1 MSYRGGTLLAVD
13 SQIGVSQDP
22 RSAVSERWRLN
33 RAGIVNVYQY
43 ENEVLHFAGGRL
55 LLRGVNGS
63 GKSTAMNMLLPFLL
77 TTSEGRIDA
86 AGEQSGILKS
96 WMLNGRDDPQPVGY
110 LWIEFERLGEFLV
123 CGCGIKANRQS
134 ERVTTWWFITSK
146 RPEID
151 FQLVSGGVALSTE
164 VLRAAL
170 EGDEV
175 FVERRRRDY
184 RHAVEQRLFGG
195 ASIEAHI
202 GLLNKVRS
210 PRVGDRIDLDL
221 REHLVESLP
230 ALSEQALAEAAE
242 PLENLDEHRRSVAE
256 LAKTLEAV
264 RGLLDV
270 YRSYCLCD
278 LSQRTEAASGSLGAL
293 DDCVRDEKRKARAV
307 DAAGAQLNKLNEE
320 MEESTRSQR
329 RLQLEIE
336 ALEKSAAYREGLQLE
351 GLRNHVAELAK
362 QCERSDQ
369 RVREIEERVQTDR
382 EGLVQAANRGRN
394 DRQRL
399 NDALAD
405 VLKMSRNCG
414 LDRKPPGPVLVGEV
428 GTDGDDA
435 SQPGTFDSKPVERE
449 INAVV
454 ASVRRRR
461 DDVDQVENAL
471 TSEREGER
479 RIRQA
484 ELTHEHSVGAVERA
498 SKRLTENNRRLAA
511 ARKAWAGQVRRWA
524 LQVSDLFQTAGI
536 EPLARTVSLSVAAG
550 SGHDDLTGGDNA
562 FHDGGVVHDDL
573 DSLRV
578 SLLSEADM
586 LVEHWQSVLAGVE
599 SRLVGEQDAE
609 REALAAVEELAR
621 RTEPDPPRFGWQSD
635 AEYCLADLIDFAEH
649 LDDGQ
654 RAGLEAGLQASGLL
668 SAKLGDDALMLA
680 DGELVAVVNG
690 GVCNPLSE
698 HLVVTVPQR
707 LAGEISEGSMLKLLD
722 SISCDPT
729 AEAVA
734 CVSLDGSFKVGPLRG
749 RHSKQRA
756 EHVGATA
763 RRAALEQAR
772 AEAAQRLELA
782 RDALQ
787 QSQAEREEYRA
798 SLQEARD
805 QRSRLPVTEPIITA
819 LSTVAA
825 DTETL
830 EEAVAQRD
838 VTEQKVVEAE
848 KYHSDVSDELHRLAT
863 TLSLP
868 REDQGLNT
876 IRAELVETDSTL
888 QQCLSRITILGRS
901 VDDWRNAADRLLQ
914 TSDSCNTERAE
925 LARVKKTYEEK
936 HAILATIEDS
946 IGAEYS
952 EVVATRDRCR
962 AELDEVEQHIPELRD
977 ESHEAVSNRAEAVA
991 AHKTAA
997 QIREHAE
1004 SKCEA
1009 VRVSLDQALTT
1020 RGYLAA
1026 MGVTDAPVAHS
1037 AGAQGLRELLGPLA
1051 SLPTA
1056 EAEASSESV
1065 RQSLQRRRDSL
1076 GAGWDAEALHPDLNQ
1091 PLIVEVTGPSGRAP
1105 LAEQEQAVQ
1114 QQYRQVDSLLNRKQD
1129 DALRQLLQGHIA
1141 GEIAEKIHGA
1151 KRLVDRTNERLGAV
1165 STAHKVGVE
1174 LRWRRS
1180 GELDTPTQRLVELLA
1195 KTPDLRTDDEQN
1207 ELRGLLSNRLA
1218 EARVDHPDLPYQQL
1232 IADTLDYKQWHEMAI
1247 MVRRGVDVSRLGRT
1261 TPLSEG
1267 EKKLVTYLPLFS
1279 AVAASCDALAKQ
1291 QAVHNSERGT
1301 ARFVLLDDAF
1311 AKVSEDN
1318 HAALFGLLVDLDLDF
1333 IATSERLWGDHKTVP
1348 ELSITEVIRD
1358 AGLGA
1363 ILLEHYRWDGFT
1375 LERQGIP

>member
-1 MSYRGGTLLAVD
+1 MSNLGGTLLAVG
-13 SQIGVSQDP
+13 SQIGAPPDTS
-22 RSAVSERWRLN
+22 SAVGARWRLN

-43 ENEVLHFAGGRL
+43 ENEVIHFAGGRL

-77 TTSEGRIDA
+77 TTREGRIDA

-96 WMLNGRDDPQPVGY
+96 WMLNGRDDLQPVGY
-110 LWIEFERLGEFLV
+110 LWIEFERRGQFLV

-146 RPEID
+146 RPEFD
-151 FQLVSGGVALSTE
+151 FQLVSGRVALSAE
-164 VLRAAL
+164 ALRATL
-170 EGDEV
+170 EGDLV
-175 FVERRRRDY
+175 FAERRRRDY

-221 REHLVESLP
+221 RDHLVESLP

-278 LSQRTEAASGSLGAL
+278 LRQRTEEANGRLGVL
-293 DDCVRDEKRKARAV
+293 DDCARDEKRKARSV
-307 DAAGAQLNKLNEE
+307 DAAEAQFNKLDEE
-320 MEESTRSQR
+320 LVESTRSQR
-329 RLQLEIE
+329 RLQLEID
-336 ALEKSAAYREGLQLE
+336 ALEKSTAYREGLELE
-351 GLRNHVAELAK
+351 GLRNHVAELAE
-362 QCERSDQ
+362 QCERSDR
-369 RVREIEERVQTDR
+369 RVRDSEERVRADTEALDK
-382 EGLVQAANRGRN
+382 ATNRRN
-394 DRQRL
+394 NDLQQL

-405 VLKMSRNCG
+405 ALKLSRNCG
-414 LDRKPPGPVLVGEV
+414 LDREPPGPVLLGEV
-428 GTDGDDA
+428 EADGEGA
-435 SQPGTFDSKPVERE
+435 PQAGALDSEPVERE
-449 INAVV
+449 INSVV
-454 ASVRRRR
+454 SSVRRRQA
-461 DDVDQVENAL
+461 DVDHVTKAL
-471 TSEREGER
+471 RSEREAER
-479 RIRQA
+479 RIDQA
-484 ELTHEHSVGAVERA
+484 ESIHEHSVGAVERA
-498 SKRLTENNRRLAA
+498 SARLAEDNSRLGA
-511 ARKAWAGQVRRWA
+511 ARTEWADQIRRWV
-524 LQVSDLFQTAGI
+524 LQVSDLVEKAGI
-536 EPLARTVSLSVAAG
+536 EPLATTASLSAAFG
-550 SGHDDLTGGDNA
+550 SDHDDLTGGDNA
-562 FHDGGVVHDDL
+562 SSDSGAVPDDP
-573 DSLRV
+573 DSLRA
-578 SLLSEADM
+578 SLLSEADV
-586 LVEHWQSVLAGVE
+586 LVEHWQNVLAGVE
-599 SRLVGEQDAE
+599 SRLLGEQDAE

-621 RTEPDPPRFGWQSD
+621 RTEPDPPRLEWQSD

-668 SAKLGDDALMLA
+668 SAELGDDALMLA

-690 GVCNPLSE
+690 GVHSPLSE
-698 HLVVTVPQR
+698 HLVVTVPQP
-707 LAGEISEGSMLKLLD
+707 LAGEISEGSVLKLLD
-722 SISCDPT
+722 SISCDP
-729 AEAVA
+729 AAGAVA
-734 CVSLDGSFKVGPLRG
+734 CVSLDGSFKVGPLHG
-749 RHSKQRA
+749 RHNKQSA

-763 RRAALEQAR
+763 RRDALDRAR

-782 RDALQ
+782 QNTVQRSLK
-787 QSQAEREEYRA
+787 EREECRM
-798 SLQEARD
+798 SLEKARD
-805 QRSRLPVTEPIITA
+805 QRSRLPVTESIITA
-819 LSTVAA
+819 LSAVAA
-825 DTETL
+825 DTEAL
-830 EEAVAQRD
+830 QEAEAQRD
-838 VTEQKVVEAE
+838 LTEQAVVEAE
-848 KYHSDVSDELHRLAT
+848 NHHIELSDELHRLAT

-876 IRAELVETDSTL
+876 VRVALAETESTL
-888 QQCLSRITILGRS
+888 QRCLSRLSALGRS
-901 VDDWRNAADRLLQ
+901 VNDRRSATGRLYE
-914 TSDSCNTERAE
+914 TSRSCETARAE
-925 LARVKKTYEEK
+925 LARDNKKYEEQ
-936 HAILATIEDS
+936 HASLATIEDS
-946 IGAEYS
+946 IGAEYR

-962 AELDEVEQHIPELRD
+962 AELDEVEQRIPQLRD
-977 ESHEAVSNRAEAVA
+977 QSLGAMSSKAEAVA
-991 AHKTAA
+991 AHKTAV
-997 QIREHAE
+997 QSRKKAE
-1004 SKCEA
+1004 SECETW
-1009 VRVSLDQALTT
+1009 RVSLDKALST
-1020 RGYLAA
+1020 RGYLVA

-1037 AGAQGLRELLGPLA
+1037 VGAQGLRELLDSLA
-1051 SLPTA
+1051 QLPDA
-1056 EAEASSESV
+1056 ESEASSESV

-1076 GAGWDAEALHPDLNQ
+1076 GAGWDAEAMHPDLSQ
-1091 PLIVEVTGPSGRAP
+1091 PLIVEVTGPSGRAS

-1114 QQYRQVDSLLNRKQD
+1114 QQHQQVEGLLNRKQD

-1180 GELDTPTQRLVELLA
+1180 RELDSTTQRMVELLA
-1195 KTPDLRTDDEQN
+1195 KTPDLRTDDEQG
-1207 ELRGLLSNRLA
+1207 ELRELLSNRLR

-1267 EKKLVTYLPLFS
+1267 EKKLVTYLPLFA
-1279 AVAASCDALAKQ
+1279 AVAASCDALAEQ
-1291 QAVHNSERGT
+1291 HPVHNSEGGT
-1301 ARFVLLDDAF
+1301 PRFVLLDDAF

-1318 HAALFGLLVDLDLDF
+1318 HASLFGLLVDLDLDF

-1348 ELSITEVIRD
+1348 ELSVTEVIRD

-1375 LERQGIP
+1375 MERQGSP